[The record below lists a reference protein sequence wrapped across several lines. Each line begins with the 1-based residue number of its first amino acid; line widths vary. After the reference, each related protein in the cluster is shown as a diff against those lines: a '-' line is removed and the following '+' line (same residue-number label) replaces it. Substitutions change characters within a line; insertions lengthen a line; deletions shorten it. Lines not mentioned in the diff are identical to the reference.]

1 MIDFPWVRVMKEGEK
16 FLHALDIS
24 SVWVP
29 VTENNTKQW
38 KSREYALEGHRGSKS
53 PFYLPVC

>member
-1 MIDFPWVRVMKEGEK
+1 MIDFPRVRVMKEGEK

-24 SVWVP
+24 SAWVP